1 MSPFFSPTTP
11 PCYTNKLLMEPWR
24 CDGLSCNSHEQRRVN
39 MDQCEHMQVHWQHPA
54 GSLFDSRSRCISTPK
69 KNTPKIDTSVA
80 LLVHGLHLNNPIL
93 DLWNL
98 QKSSNGT
105 TAASGQRFSV
115 LISTARMPD
124 GNAWSTAPASMLW
137 VIETWY
143 QINEKHSAHG
153 YRSTVAY
160 GSW

>member
-11 PCYTNKLLMEPWR
+11 PCYTNNLLMEPWR

-54 GSLFDSRSRCISTPK
+54 GSLFDSRSRCVWTLK
-69 KNTPKIDTSVA
+69 NNTPEIDYNCCA
-80 LLVHGLHLNNPIL
+80 VHGFHLNPTL
-93 DLWNL
+93 DRWNL
-98 QKSSNGT
+98 QNSSNVP

-160 GSW
+160 SS